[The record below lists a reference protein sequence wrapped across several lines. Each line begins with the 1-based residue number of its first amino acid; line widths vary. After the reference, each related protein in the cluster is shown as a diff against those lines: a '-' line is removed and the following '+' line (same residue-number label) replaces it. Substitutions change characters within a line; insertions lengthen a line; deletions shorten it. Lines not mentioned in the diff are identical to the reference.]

1 MRSDTIIAIRDRD
14 LIRTDSSRCVPVGVS
29 KTDTMCCG
37 SLRLLARLFC
47 DCGHD
52 CVTEEF
58 FFYSIEFL
66 VIKSEFLVNKS
77 EFLVNKS
84 EFLVMK
90 SEYRV

>member
-1 MRSDTIIAIRDRD
+1 MKTA
-14 LIRTDSSRCVPVGVS
+14 SRMQAQIGVYCLCHG
-29 KTDTMCCG
+29 T
-37 SLRLLARLFC
+37 LLSFLHGGVKF
-47 DCGHD
+47 
-52 CVTEEF
+52 EEF

-66 VIKSEFLVNKS
+66 VIKSDFLVNKS